1 MDVNIHFYMDYQNKN
16 TENRQRS
23 LFVWNACIDSF
34 FFFGGGGYVRLP
46 KQVSP
51 LKFKLG
57 IFKVE
62 L

>member
-1 MDVNIHFYMDYQNKN
+1 MDVNIHFNMDYQNKN

-23 LFVWNACIDSF
+23 LFVWNACIDIF
-34 FFFGGGGYVRLP
+34 FLGGGYVRLP